1 MCAPGNQQLTGCGQ
15 GSSSKCMKSTT
26 IHRLSDLPDGLL
38 YDILS
43 YMPAPEAVLS
53 LWWCEVW
60 KVVPAL
66 QANYE
71 SEFEDDDEYKFSSFV
86 TRLLRRR
93 ARTAPLK
100 VLTIYSRQSQD
111 IDYLIKYARK
121 KSVES
126 LQIGDMTQ
134 SAGRRARP

>member
-1 MCAPGNQQLTGCGQ
+1 
-15 GSSSKCMKSTT
+15 
-26 IHRLSDLPDGLL
+26 
-38 YDILS
+38 
-43 YMPAPEAVLS
+43 
-53 LWWCEVW
+53 
-60 KVVPAL
+60 VPAL